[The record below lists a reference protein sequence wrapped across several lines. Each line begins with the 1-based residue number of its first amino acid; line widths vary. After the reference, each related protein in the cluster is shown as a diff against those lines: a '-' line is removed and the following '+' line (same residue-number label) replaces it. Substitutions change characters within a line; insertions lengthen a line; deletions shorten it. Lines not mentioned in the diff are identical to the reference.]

1 MGLIPENVI
10 DEIRESIPI
19 DQVIGEFVSLKKA
32 GSSFKGLCPFHEE
45 KTPSF
50 IVTPN
55 KGIFRCFGCGVG
67 GNVFKFLMLHE
78 NMNFIESV
86 QFLASRQGIDVSRF
100 LDDKK
105 NGNIIKERDRIIEI
119 NNLALNYF
127 KGALK
132 HEIGIRARDYLGH
145 RCITKKTQ
153 ELFQIGYAPDRWD
166 SLLKALQKR
175 GVSEEELEMAGL
187 VSRRDGKK
195 GFYDRFR
202 NRIIFPIFDNANNPI
217 AFGGRLLPDPE
228 SKKDVAKYLNS
239 PETLVFKK
247 SRAMYGLNF
256 ARQVMRSKKKVIIVE
271 GYFDVITLF
280 QNGFDF
286 SVATLGTAFTK
297 GHLRILRS
305 QVQEFIFVFD
315 PDEAGQVAS
324 EKAGEIVANA
334 MNLSFV
340 PKGLLSNQI
349 LGQDFFDK
357 KDTGTVDIRVVA
369 LPDKLDVDDYL
380 KVKGTNEFERLLASS
395 EGLLERT
402 IRITLNNVDISSTHS
417 KKINAI
423 DKIIPLLAASHR
435 SVREQ
440 FFSLLEVRLGIPYP
454 TLSSMLNRRIRKEK
468 IPIHKSNSV
477 DLVDVKKKLPK
488 IEVDF
493 LELLLHKP
501 EFVDLKAIDMS
512 YFTDSTVISVLTQL
526 QDASE
531 KGIKMNAASLSDHLN
546 DEVARSL
553 VIELCSSRFEDER
566 NREEVSDCLSRLKE
580 IKLRREQEKF
590 NKEIYNVS
598 REKGDNSEVLWNL
611 LEQKN
616 NLLKK
621 KQKDVSS

>member
-1 MGLIPENVI
+1 MRKDSEFKNT
-10 DEIRESIPI
+10 
-19 DQVIGEFVSLKKA
+19 IG
-32 GSSFKGLCPFHEE
+32 
-45 KTPSF
+45 
-50 IVTPN
+50 
-55 KGIFRCFGCGVG
+55 
-67 GNVFKFLMLHE
+67 
-78 NMNFIESV
+78 
-86 QFLASRQGIDVSRF
+86 
-100 LDDKK
+100 
-105 NGNIIKERDRIIEI
+105 
-119 NNLALNYF
+119 
-127 KGALK
+127 
-132 HEIGIRARDYLGH
+132 
-145 RCITKKTQ
+145 
-153 ELFQIGYAPDRWD
+153 
-166 SLLKALQKR
+166 
-175 GVSEEELEMAGL
+175 
-187 VSRRDGKK
+187 
-195 GFYDRFR
+195 
-202 NRIIFPIFDNANNPI
+202 
-217 AFGGRLLPDPE
+217 
-228 SKKDVAKYLNS
+228 
-239 PETLVFKK
+239 
-247 SRAMYGLNF
+247 
-256 ARQVMRSKKKVIIVE
+256 
-271 GYFDVITLF
+271 
-280 QNGFDF
+280 
-286 SVATLGTAFTK
+286 
-297 GHLRILRS
+297 
-305 QVQEFIFVFD
+305 
-315 PDEAGQVAS
+315 
-324 EKAGEIVANA
+324 
-334 MNLSFV
+334 
-340 PKGLLSNQI
+340 PKGLDNRNEKGTAMLNFLSSYKLRITNT
-349 LGQDFFDK
+349 FFDK

-423 DKIIPLLAASHR
+423 HKIIPLLAASHR

-553 VIELCSSRFEDER
+553 VIELCSSQFEDER